1 MIIRVDVDDT
11 LCFSSATA
19 ANNWDYSTSVP
30 RERNIKRVNKLHDQ
44 GHTIIIWTARGT
56 GTGKLKEARDITK
69 RQMDLWGVKHCWIEV
84 GKPIYDLLI
93 DDKTLNPHDWDLY
106 EGVLDE

>member
-30 RERNIKRVNKLHDQ
+30 RERNIKRVNKLYDQ

-56 GTGKLKEARDITK
+56 GTGKLHDAIAITK
-69 RQMDLWGVKHCWIEV
+69 FQMKEWGVKYHSLEV